1 MAKDAEDE
9 REDRQVK
16 MSFGRETADVQAAAR
31 NVDPESLDLFAEA
44 LGMKKSGDDK
54 KKA

>member
-1 MAKDAEDE
+1 MARDVDDE

-16 MSFGRETADVQAAAR
+16 MSFGRETADVQAAAK
-31 NVDPESLDLFAEA
+31 NVDPEALDLFAEA
-44 LGMKKSGDDK
+44 LGMKKDKDGK